1 MLNQIATVPLQK
13 ILFIDEPF
21 VENNSPKGERSRFL
35 WSVLSPAFDAD
46 LLLLKDSA
54 YKEIPVA
61 AHSGFDKQYSL
72 SLESQK
78 VLIPESFHKL
88 AKGQKRTIYQYP
100 G

>member
-1 MLNQIATVPLQK
+1 MLNQTTTVPLQK

-21 VENNSPKGERSRFL
+21 VENNSLRGERSRFL

-61 AHSGFDKQYSL
+61 THSGFDKQYSTR
-72 SLESQK
+72 E
-78 VLIPESFHKL
+78 
-88 AKGQKRTIYQYP
+88 
-100 G
+100 